1 MNPKQRLL
9 AAIRR
14 EPVDRV
20 PANIYYYISE
30 FYDAH
35 LAPRLVEYT
44 DPFEAGLASQTMF
57 GFDPLI
63 GLGGGSL
70 PWRVQDP
77 GRWDVR
83 LEEARANGDTI
94 RIYTV
99 DTPAGSLR
107 TVYGERPG
115 HSGWQIEPLVKGA
128 DDLLKLD
135 HLPAPAID
143 VDQIARRWAQLGE
156 RGLGWVGVNGIWQQA
171 CYLRGMTQM
180 AMDPYLDPGWAHAYL
195 GRLCDHLEGQAEIL
209 CRAPVETFYINESYV
224 GMGLSP
230 KVFDEFV
237 RPYDERLI
245 RIAKDAHKYVLY
257 HDCGRADALLES
269 FVDMGIDYLE
279 PVTPRAAGGDLDPAD
294 VVRRIGDKVSIR
306 GGVNHRIMTY
316 GTPDE
321 VREEVRQ
328 CLEVFAPGGGYL
340 LSPSAAINMD
350 VPYANLE
357 AFARAAQEFCGRDWR
372 S

>member
-9 AAIRR
+9 STIRR

-20 PANIYYYISE
+20 PANIYYYIAE
-30 FYDAH
+30 FYNAH
-35 LAPRLVEYT
+35 LAPRLAGYE
-44 DPFEAGLASQTMF
+44 DPFEAQLASQTMF

-63 GLGGGSL
+63 GLGGGVL
-70 PWRVQDP
+70 PWRMQEP

-83 LEEARANGDTI
+83 LEERQSNGDTI
-94 RIYTV
+94 RTYTV
-99 DTPAGSLR
+99 ETPAGALR

-115 HSGWQIEPLVKGA
+115 HSGWQIEPLVQEAG
-128 DDLLKLD
+128 DLDKLAYMP
-135 HLPAPAID
+135 LSPID
-143 VDQIARRWAQLGE
+143 VDRITQRWAQLGE

-180 AMDPYLDPGWAHAYL
+180 AMDPYLDPDWARAYL
-195 GRLCDHLEGQAEIL
+195 GRLCDHLEGQADIL
-209 CRAPVETFYINESYV
+209 CRTPVETFYINESYV

-245 RIAKDAHKYVLY
+245 RVAKDAGKYVLY

-269 FVDMGIDYLE
+269 FVEMGIDYLE
-279 PVTPRAAGGDLDPAD
+279 PVTPIAAGGDLDLAD
-294 VVRRIGDKVSIR
+294 VVRRIGSKVSIR

-328 CLEVFAPGGGYL
+328 CLKVFAPGGYM

-357 AFARAAQEFCGRDWR
+357 AFAGAAQEFCGRDWQ